1 MASGQLSHDAGCM
14 GVARPQGTR
23 RTASRD
29 AAASRSV
36 RATRLAQ
43 VSAPAAPATVL
54 VFSQR
59 AEVRAAVRTALGRSP
74 APDVGPLTYV
84 ECATGDEVV
93 AAVDAGGI
101 DLCVLDGEAQPTGG
115 MGISRQLKY
124 EIADCPALVVLIARQ
139 ADRWLA
145 HWSLADA
152 TLAYPVDPLTAAD
165 VVAELLRERLAQ
177 RSVVRR

>member
-1 MASGQLSHDAGCM
+1 MGSA
-14 GVARPQGTR
+14 GVARLRTTR
-23 RTASRD
+23 TWTREDGSASGCPD
-29 AAASRSV
+29 ATTLPSV
-36 RATRLAQ
+36 S
-43 VSAPAAPATVL
+43 VVAAPATVL

-74 APDVGPLTYV
+74 AADVGPLTYV

-115 MGISRQLKY
+115 MGISRQLAH

-145 HWSLADA
+145 HWSMADA
-152 TLAYPVDPLTAAD
+152 TLAYPVDPLVAAD
-165 VVAELLRERLAQ
+165 VVAELLRDRAAQ
-177 RSVVRR
+177 RPVLRR

>member
-1 MASGQLSHDAGCM
+1 MP
-14 GVARPQGTR
+14 VT
-23 RTASRD
+23 D
-29 AAASRSV
+29 AAV
-36 RATRLAQ
+36 
-43 VSAPAAPATVL
+43 PATVL

-74 APDVGPLTYV
+74 AAGIGPLSYV

-93 AAVDAGGI
+93 AAVDGGGI

-115 MGISRQLKY
+115 MGISRQLKA

-139 ADRWLA
+139 VDRWLA

-152 TLAYPVDPLTAAD
+152 TLAYPIDPLTAAD
-165 VVAELLRERLAQ
+165 VVATLLRARAS
-177 RSVVRR
+177 RRPSVRG

>member
-1 MASGQLSHDAGCM
+1 
-14 GVARPQGTR
+14 V
-23 RTASRD
+23 
-29 AAASRSV
+29 SV
-36 RATRLAQ
+36 
-43 VSAPAAPATVL
+43 PAAPATVL

-59 AEVRAAVRTALGRSP
+59 AEVRTAVRTALGRSP
-74 APDVGPLTYV
+74 APGVGPLSYV
-84 ECATGDEVV
+84 ECSTGDEVV

-152 TLAYPVDPLTAAD
+152 TLAYPVDPLVAAD
-165 VVAELLRERLAQ
+165 VVAGLLRG
-177 RSVVRR
+177 RSTARRVAPR

>member
-1 MASGQLSHDAGCM
+1 
-14 GVARPQGTR
+14 VARPGGAR
-23 RTASRD
+23 G
-29 AAASRSV
+29 AARSEDPG
-36 RATRLAQ
+36 ATRLPV
-43 VSAPAAPATVL
+43 VSDAAVPATVL

-74 APDVGPLTYV
+74 AAGVGPLSYV

-152 TLAYPVDPLTAAD
+152 TLAYPIDPLTAAD
-165 VVAELLRERLAQ
+165 VVATQLRERAS
-177 RSVVRR
+177 RRPAVRG

>member
-1 MASGQLSHDAGCM
+1 MSPD
-14 GVARPQGTR
+14 
-23 RTASRD
+23 
-29 AAASRSV
+29 
-36 RATRLAQ
+36 
-43 VSAPAAPATVL
+43 AAPATVL

-93 AAVDAGGI
+93 AAVDGGGV
-101 DLCVLDGEAQPTGG
+101 DLCLLDGEAQPTGG
-115 MGISRQLKY
+115 MGIARQLKH

-145 HWSLADA
+145 HWSLADG
-152 TLAYPVDPLTAAD
+152 TLAYPVDPLVAAD
-165 VVAELLRERLAQ
+165 VVAALLRERLAQ
-177 RSVVRR
+177 RPAVRR

>member
-1 MASGQLSHDAGCM
+1 
-14 GVARPQGTR
+14 
-23 RTASRD
+23 
-29 AAASRSV
+29 
-36 RATRLAQ
+36 
-43 VSAPAAPATVL
+43 VSLDAAPATVL

-74 APDVGPLTYV
+74 APDVGPLSYV
-84 ECATGDEVV
+84 ECTSGDEVV
-93 AAVDAGGI
+93 AAVDGGGI

-124 EIADCPALVVLIARQ
+124 EVADCPALVVLIARQ

-152 TLAYPVDPLTAAD
+152 SLAYPVDPLTAAD
-165 VVAELLRERLAQ
+165 VVAALLRERAA
-177 RSVVRR
+177 RRPAVRG

>member
-1 MASGQLSHDAGCM
+1 
-14 GVARPQGTR
+14 VARSSGRARGAT
-23 RTASRD
+23 RD
-29 AAASRSV
+29 APAWGAA
-36 RATRLAQ
+36 RATRLAR
-43 VSAPAAPATVL
+43 VSVVAAPATVL

-93 AAVDAGGI
+93 AAVDRGGI
-101 DLCVLDGEAQPTGG
+101 DLCLLDGEAQPTGG
-115 MGISRQLKY
+115 MGIARQLKY

-152 TLAYPVDPLTAAD
+152 TLAYPIDPLTAAD
-165 VVAELLRERLAQ
+165 VVATLLRARAS
-177 RSVVRR
+177 RRPSVRG

>member
-1 MASGQLSHDAGCM
+1 MPC
-14 GVARPQGTR
+14 GVPPTPPVGGTR
-23 RTASRD
+23 LRG
-29 AAASRSV
+29 
-36 RATRLAQ
+36 
-43 VSAPAAPATVL
+43 VSDVAVPATVL

-59 AEVRAAVRTALGRSP
+59 AEVRAAVRAVLGSRP
-74 APDVGPLTYV
+74 AADVGPLRYL

-93 AAVDAGGI
+93 AAVDAGGV

-115 MGISRQLKY
+115 MGLARQLRS

-152 TLAYPVDPLTAAD
+152 TLAFPVDPLTAPE
-165 VVAELLRERLAQ
+165 VVAGLLRDRVAQ
-177 RSVVRR
+177 RPVVRR

>member
-1 MASGQLSHDAGCM
+1 M
-14 GVARPQGTR
+14 
-23 RTASRD
+23 
-29 AAASRSV
+29 SV
-36 RATRLAQ
+36 D
-43 VSAPAAPATVL
+43 AAPATVL

-59 AEVRAAVRTALGRSP
+59 AEVRTAVRTALGRSP
-74 APDVGPLTYV
+74 APGVGPLTYV
-84 ECATGDEVV
+84 ECATSDEVV

-152 TLAYPVDPLTAAD
+152 TLAYPVDPSGTASGCPGMAGRRK
-165 VVAELLRERLAQ
+165 ELITLPPRPSHPQ
-177 RSVVRR
+177 S

>member
-1 MASGQLSHDAGCM
+1 VSD
-14 GVARPQGTR
+14 VA
-23 RTASRD
+23 
-29 AAASRSV
+29 V
-36 RATRLAQ
+36 
-43 VSAPAAPATVL
+43 PATVL

-74 APDVGPLTYV
+74 ATGVGPLTYV

-115 MGISRQLKY
+115 MGISRQLKH
-124 EIADCPALVVLIARQ
+124 EVADCPELVVLIARQ

-152 TLAYPVDPLTAAD
+152 TLTYPIDPLTASD
-165 VVAELLRERLAQ
+165 VVATLLRGRAS
-177 RSVVRR
+177 RRPAVRR